1 MVRGSGTRR
10 VHSVDLLHSSLDI
23 DIEILIMYT
32 MEQELLRHIE
42 AIAWDNN
49 VPDSSK
55 IASIQALL
63 YQWGANQD
71 HKTEELFGDDDAHIH
86 SPNMRR
92 M

>member
-1 MVRGSGTRR
+1 
-10 VHSVDLLHSSLDI
+10 
-23 DIEILIMYT
+23 

-42 AIAWDNN
+42 KIAWDAN
-49 VPDSSK
+49 VPDASK

-71 HKTEELFGDDDAHIH
+71 HKTEELFGDDDAHIN